1 MEKKV
6 TKMQEL
12 KLRIKQLRTM
22 LNMSMAEFA
31 ASINVSAGNVGD
43 WESIKRASVPSASA
57 LKSIAE
63 KFNVSLEWLLFGYE
77 KTDRQYSERV
87 SGKFA
92 ANSLAYEEL
101 VSIALRLDEAGLI
114 QLLKWAK
121 ELDSGNKPKRENKQ
135 TS

>member
-1 MEKKV
+1 
-6 TKMQEL
+6 MQEL